1 MIMFMFFCSNRRT
14 ISTTYE
20 EVADAAVTSK
30 LEVSGIMN
38 LIFKYY
44 TIMFMNQDTAFYRLT
59 SQPNRAH

>member
-1 MIMFMFFCSNRRT
+1 MFMFCSNKT
-14 ISTTYE
+14 TSTTYE

-44 TIMFMNQDTAFYRLT
+44 TIMFMNQDTSFYRLT

>member
-1 MIMFMFFCSNRRT
+1 MIMFMFCSNKT

-20 EVADAAVTSK
+20 EVSDTAVTSK

-44 TIMFMNQDTAFYRLT
+44 TILFMNQYYITLQTNISA
-59 SQPNRAH
+59 

>member
-1 MIMFMFFCSNRRT
+1 MIMFMLFCSNKT

-44 TIMFMNQDTAFYRLT
+44 TIMFMNQDYIILEITISA
-59 SQPNRAH
+59 

>member
-1 MIMFMFFCSNRRT
+1 MIMFMLFCSSKI

-20 EVADAAVTSK
+20 EVADAAVTNK

-38 LIFKYY
+38 LIFKHY
-44 TIMFMNQDTAFYRLT
+44 TIMFMNQDTSFNRLT